1 MTHTYIFLF
10 ISEIRLNIHAIIP
23 KHVWTCLFIEC
34 QALEDIDITSPESM
48 TDNHLLSIL
57 RSQDTSDTQGK

>member
-23 KHVWTCLFIEC
+23 KHVWTCIFLEC
-34 QALEDIDITSPESM
+34 KALEDIDITSPESM
-48 TDNHLLSIL
+48 TDNHLLSIFG
-57 RSQDTSDTQGK
+57 SQDTSDTQGK